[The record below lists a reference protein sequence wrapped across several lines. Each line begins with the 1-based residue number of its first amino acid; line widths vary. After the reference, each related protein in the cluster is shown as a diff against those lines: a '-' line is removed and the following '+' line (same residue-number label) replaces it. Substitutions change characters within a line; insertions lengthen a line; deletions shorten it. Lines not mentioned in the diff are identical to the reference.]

1 MDEEE
6 QSDEGMLQP
15 PWLLNANEVYP
26 RVVGVITTLSS
37 LYMLFMAWKKHESLF
52 QRLVFGMSFHLLLF
66 GVFLMYGTNAIPS
79 VDSYESGKGTIAT
92 CTTQGFFIVVCRMS
106 ATLYYAGF
114 SVYGYA
120 GVLNN
125 FNTAKI
131 VWVEKYIHLLAHIYP
146 LSIGIYFLVMQ
157 GYNNCGFGY
166 CAVSSRP
173 FGCQSASND
182 IECERGHQDYKV
194 MKGIYGFW
202 LAFVVLFPT
211 VVMVTLYIKVKQRQ
225 AQVNIRAKVVLLQ
238 SFVYLVVIYL
248 TIVPW
253 FVVLFIPIK
262 RMKEIGKANLVAMV
276 IFSLFGL
283 WSVLVYYYFTTNMS
297 IISYKSKD
305 ASNATTSL
313 SLSLTLTNHSK
324 GNTDVTLPTSN
335 DIDDEHTPS
344 QPRYSFNIFDGTN
357 AGGAFAD
364 FIHDADSDDDDVNE
378 GNEKWAAIQDHL

>member
-6 QSDEGMLQP
+6 QSGEEILQQP
-15 PWLLNANEVYP
+15 PWLLNANEIYP

-92 CTTQGFFIVVCRMS
+92 CTVQGFFIVVCRMS

-114 SVYGYA
+114 SIYGYA

-125 FNTAKI
+125 FDTAKI
-131 VWVEKYIHLLAHIYP
+131 VWVEKYIHVLANLYP
-146 LSIGIYFLVMQ
+146 LSIGIYFLVMH
-157 GYNNCGFGY
+157 GYNNGGFGY
-166 CAVSSRP
+166 CSVSSRP
-173 FGCQSASND
+173 YGCQSDSTD
-182 IECERGHQDYKV
+182 IECERGHPDYTV

-202 LAFVVLFPT
+202 LAFVVVFPT
-211 VVMVTLYIKVKQRQ
+211 VVMVTLYHQVKQRQ

-253 FVVLFIPIK
+253 FVVLIIPIK
-262 RMKEIGKANLVAMV
+262 RTNDFGIAGLVALV
-276 IFSLFGL
+276 NFSLFGL
-283 WSVLVYYYFTTNMS
+283 WSILVYYYFTTNMS
-297 IISYKSKD
+297 IIAHKSKD
-305 ASNATTSL
+305 PSIRMQS
-313 SLSLTLTNHSK
+313 TNHNK
-324 GNTDVTLPTSN
+324 DNTDVTVPTNNN
-335 DIDDEHTPS
+335 DLDEDQTTPS
-344 QPRYSFNIFDGTN
+344 QPKYSFNIFDGTN
-357 AGGAFAD
+357 AGGAFAE
-364 FIHDADSDDDDVNE
+364 FVHEGDSDEDDVNA